1 MPIKNLNGRVD
12 FEKSFNLSSTDH
24 NSLFYNQIIY
34 KIYSIELKRNA
45 KKKKKRNKKKI
56 WSVNSATVF
65 PDDPQCV

>member
-45 KKKKKRNKKKI
+45 KKKKKEIKRKYGL
-56 WSVNSATVF
+56 
-65 PDDPQCV
+65 